1 MILNFCA
8 ICGTRDDLHHHHFV
22 AKSHG
27 GSDDETNMLTL
38 CFKHH
43 NEIHSKS
50 YGDKVN
56 HSKLTKEGLQR
67 ARERGV
73 VLGNSKNLIEWNKNR
88 KGKAKKYA
96 WEYKDLILSFHN
108 EGMKY
113 RQICDEM
120 QKLGIKTSHGFN
132 IWHPVQIGR
141 ILKRIKNGTII

>member
-8 ICGTRDDLHHHHFV
+8 ICGTKDDLHHHHFV

-27 GSDDETNMLTL
+27 GSDDEKNMLTL

-50 YGDKVN
+50 YRNNLN

-67 ARERGV
+67 ARARGI
-73 VLGNSKNLIEWNKNR
+73 VLGNPNLVEYNKIHKR
-88 KGKAKKYA
+88 KAKKYA
-96 WEYKDLILSFHN
+96 WEHKDLILSFQN
-108 EGMKY
+108 NGMTY
-113 RQICDEM
+113 RQICAEM
-120 QKLGIKTSHGFN
+120 QKLCIKTSHGFN